1 MTSRARTN
9 IPGLAGERDDLFEI
23 AEDSADMLQPF
34 ASTCDHYGTL
44 PCIDEEICLHARQP
58 RGVSKIPKCLV
69 KKAGDSL
76 EGLERLLL
84 HYRRSAVGVARCMA
98 QRAANRIGLFSV
110 ERLMPSRKQKP
121 TPKEQIRSFCILSG
135 QRPVAR

>member
-1 MTSRARTN
+1 MSLAVYMILFMTHYTRTN
-9 IPGLAGERDDLFEI
+9 IPGLTGERDDLFEI

-69 KKAGDSL
+69 K
-76 EGLERLLL
+76 RLVIRWRVL
-84 HYRRSAVGVARCMA
+84 SAFSFITAEA
-98 QRAANRIGLFSV
+98 PSESPAAWPRGQPIGFGCL
-110 ERLMPSRKQKP
+110 
-121 TPKEQIRSFCILSG
+121 
-135 QRPVAR
+135 A